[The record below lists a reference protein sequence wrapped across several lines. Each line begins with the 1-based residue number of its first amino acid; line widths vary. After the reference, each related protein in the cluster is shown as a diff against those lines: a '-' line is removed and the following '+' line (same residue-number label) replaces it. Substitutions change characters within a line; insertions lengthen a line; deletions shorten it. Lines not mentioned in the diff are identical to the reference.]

1 MKVDQIAIEGFILL
15 KPNEGR
21 RYNLGSM
28 KAIFKADETETN
40 EQYAVS
46 EWWLEPNSH
55 GPGPHCHEDNDE
67 IIYVLEGTIS
77 FLIGEKWVDAAKG
90 SFLKIAATINHDFA
104 NQTNESAGLLNL
116 FVPGGFERHMPGIAK
131 WFEENKS

>member
-67 IIYVLEGTIS
+67 IIYVLEGTI
-77 FLIGEKWVDAAKG
+77 
-90 SFLKIAATINHDFA
+90 
-104 NQTNESAGLLNL
+104 
-116 FVPGGFERHMPGIAK
+116 
-131 WFEENKS
+131 

>member
-21 RYNLGSM
+21 RYKLGTM
-28 KAIFKADETETN
+28 KAIFKADETETD
-40 EQYAVS
+40 EQYSVS

-77 FLIGEKWVDAAKG
+77 FLIGKEWVDATKG
-90 SFLKIAATINHDFA
+90 SFLKIAASINHDFA

-116 FVPGGFERHMPGIAK
+116 FVPGGFERHMPGIVK